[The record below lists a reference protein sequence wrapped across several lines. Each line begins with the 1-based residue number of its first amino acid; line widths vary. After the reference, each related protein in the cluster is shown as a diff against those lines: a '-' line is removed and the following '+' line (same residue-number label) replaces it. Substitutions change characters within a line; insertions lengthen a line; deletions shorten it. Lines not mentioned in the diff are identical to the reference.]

1 MSEAQVAEPSTEAS
15 PSDWKSTLDPTI
27 AADPSIQHIA
37 SVDAMAKSYINA
49 QKMVGAEK
57 IAVPGSWATEEDWNG
72 VYAKLGRP
80 EAPDKYELE
89 LPDDANQEFS
99 DWFRNTAHSVGLS
112 TAQAKKLAAAYGEFS
127 GDAQKLT
134 EQQLEAARAESET
147 QLRKEFGKD
156 FDQKLEGA
164 KELLTTLD
172 LPEFTSLKLADGTS
186 IGDNPQLV
194 TMLIKVHDHIQRE
207 TSEDTLAG
215 RDSRPGVTAEEL
227 QDRIS
232 NLTQQ
237 GSPYWEKMHPDHA
250 RMVEEVLRLREQ
262 LHG

>member
-15 PSDWKSTLDPTI
+15 PSDWKATLDPTI

-99 DWFRNTAHSVGLS
+99 DWVRNTAHSVGLS
-112 TAQAKKLAAAYGEFS
+112 TA
-127 GDAQKLT
+127 
-134 EQQLEAARAESET
+134 
-147 QLRKEFGKD
+147 
-156 FDQKLEGA
+156 
-164 KELLTTLD
+164 
-172 LPEFTSLKLADGTS
+172 
-186 IGDNPQLV
+186 
-194 TMLIKVHDHIQRE
+194 
-207 TSEDTLAG
+207 
-215 RDSRPGVTAEEL
+215 
-227 QDRIS
+227 
-232 NLTQQ
+232 
-237 GSPYWEKMHPDHA
+237 
-250 RMVEEVLRLREQ
+250 
-262 LHG
+262 